1 MGEGIMDWEGQERQ
15 TSLACLAVCGT
26 SNGQMMM
33 VVVVVVVVVDET
45 ATLLMSRTRG

>member
-33 VVVVVVVVVDET
+33 MVVVVVVDET